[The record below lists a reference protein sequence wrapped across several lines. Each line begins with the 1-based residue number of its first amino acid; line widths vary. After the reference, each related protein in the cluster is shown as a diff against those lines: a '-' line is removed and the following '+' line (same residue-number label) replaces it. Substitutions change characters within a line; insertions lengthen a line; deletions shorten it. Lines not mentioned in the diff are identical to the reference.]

1 MKKALIGIAATIVG
15 ALIIAMPAQS
25 AHAVEDPY
33 EDGICSVSISP
44 TRVVGGQDFTVTV
57 RSDSPRDLSVS
68 FDGQTR
74 SRDDARELVA
84 TFRAP
89 TVSSATT
96 AQVTATCGDQSRV
109 ASFQIL
115 AAAGAASGP
124 GGSGSGGSSLAGIL
138 PNTGGVA
145 WWLLLVGLVAAVVG
159 GAVTVRRRA

>member
-1 MKKALIGIAATIVG
+1 M
-15 ALIIAMPAQS
+15 
-25 AHAVEDPY
+25 
-33 EDGICSVSISP
+33 
-44 TRVVGGQDFTVTV
+44 
-57 RSDSPRDLSVS
+57 S

-74 SRDDARELVA
+74 SRDDARELSA

-89 TVSSATT
+89 SVSSTTT

-115 AAAGAASGP
+115 AAAGSASGP
-124 GGSGSGGSSLAGIL
+124 SGSGSGGPSLAGIL

-145 WWLLLVGLVAAVVG
+145 WWLLIAGLVAAVVG